1 MIIVR
6 AIRLLLVL
14 VTVVLVAWSFG
25 HVASR
30 WFDTGRA
37 RAERPI
43 TLTILH
49 WGNAAENVIVQKLV
63 DRYMAENPRVR
74 IVRIHAGDF
83 DSKLKT
89 MMAAGTPPDLFYLPP
104 RMLPELAEL
113 KLIEPIDDLL
123 QRERDAG
130 RAQYLDD
137 FFPIILQAWRYDSA
151 TKLIGQGPLYG
162 LPKDFTTAVFYVNV
176 DLFER
181 AGIDW
186 KAIQRDGWTWDQ
198 FADAMRKVTRLGKLP
213 EFEGRT
219 IYGGHFGLWPDPIR
233 NIVWTFGGDF
243 FGTRPDGTPD
253 FRDVQLDE
261 PPAQE
266 ALQMI
271 RRLRLEERTVF
282 NATGIAK
289 DGGQEF
295 MTGNIGVYGPV
306 GRWETPRIKDVKFR
320 WDVLPVPFKE
330 KSLAASQIYLT
341 AWTMS
346 SQTRHRDE
354 AFKLME
360 FLCGAEGAVMQSQL
374 GLAIPA
380 LRSVAKSDDFLN
392 PPGFP
397 RHNAQLFLDAIAV
410 ARIQQMPREAEW
422 QRIVGDRI
430 SASIQL
436 GSRTTL
442 ENAKEIEAAWLSELA
457 SPLRRRQWSPMRWD
471 VVIAITAAAL
481 VTVLAV
487 LVWRARKEKL
497 GPLDRA
503 TERAGW
509 MFISPWLLGFLAL
522 TLGPMVVSLLL
533 SFTRWSGLNPIAQ
546 AESVGIANYAQLFTT
561 DPTFEKSLKVTA
573 YYVLL
578 AVPVTQVAAL
588 AVALLMNVKVRG
600 IAVFRTIYF
609 VPSVV
614 SGVALA
620 VLWLQIFNND
630 YGLLNKAIRQ
640 SYPLLA
646 SLGLLIVFAGA
657 MWAWV
662 VWAETKTLGYQVRPL
677 RDYRG
682 PAVTAVVGII
692 VSLVGLLLTR
702 FDATPPTPPDWFG
715 TDAQVFAIPAFVI
728 MALWGVGG
736 GMIIYLAGLKGIPK
750 SLYEAARIDG
760 ASRWRQLLTITL
772 PMLSPLIF
780 YNLVMGIIGSFQVF
794 TQAYVMTGAGPD
806 NATLFYVLNL
816 YRQAFEFHNMGYAS
830 AMAWVLFVI
839 VLLLTILVFRGSRS
853 LVYYEGLRS

>member
-1 MIIVR
+1 MVIAR
-6 AIRLLLVL
+6 TIRFALTL
-14 VTVVLVAWSFG
+14 VTVALVAWSFG
-25 HVASR
+25 HVFSR
-30 WFDTGRA
+30 WFGAGRSH
-37 RAERPI
+37 AERPI

-63 DRYMAENPRVR
+63 DRYIEENPKVR
-74 IVRIHAGDF
+74 IVRIHASDF
-83 DSKLKT
+83 RGKLKT

-104 RMLPELAEL
+104 DMLPELAEL

-123 QRERDAG
+123 KSERDAG
-130 RAQYLDD
+130 RAKYLDD
-137 FFPIILQAWRYDSA
+137 FYPIIVQAWQYDSK
-151 TKLIGQGPLYG
+151 TKAIGAGPLYG
-162 LPKDFTTAVFYVNV
+162 LPKDFTTAVFYINVN
-176 DLFER
+176 LFER
-181 AGIDW
+181 ARIDW
-186 KAIQRDGWTWDQ
+186 QAIQRDGWTWDQ
-198 FADAMRKVTRLGKLP
+198 FSDAMRKITDLGKLP
-213 EFEGRT
+213 EFSGRT
-219 IYGGHFGLWPDPIR
+219 IYGGHFGLWPDTIR
-233 NIVWTFGGDF
+233 NFVWTFGGDF
-243 FGTRPDGTPD
+243 FGKKPDGTPD
-253 FRDVQLDE
+253 FQNVTLDE

-266 ALQMI
+266 ALELI
-271 RRLRLEERTVF
+271 RKLRLEERTVF

-295 MTGNIGVYGPV
+295 MTGNIGAYGPV
-306 GRWETPRIKDVKFR
+306 GRWETPRLKDVKFR
-320 WDVLPVPFKE
+320 WDVLPVPYKD
-330 KSLAASQIYLT
+330 KSLAASQIFLT

-346 SQTRHRDE
+346 SQTRHRVE

-360 FLCGAEGAVMQSQL
+360 FLCGAEGAVMQSRL

-380 LRSVAKSDDFLN
+380 LQSVANSPDFLS
-392 PPGFP
+392 PPKMP
-397 RHNAQLFLDAIAV
+397 AHNARVFLDAIRH
-410 ARIQQMPREAEW
+410 ARLQQIPREAEW
-422 QRIVGDRI
+422 GRIIGDRI

-436 GSRTTL
+436 GSRSTL
-442 ENAKEIEAAWLSELA
+442 ENAREIEAAWLDELA
-457 SPLRRRQWSPMRWD
+457 SPLRRKQWSPMRWD
-471 VVIAITAAAL
+471 VVVGITAAAIVTL
-481 VTVLAV
+481 VVA
-487 LVWRARKEKL
+487 LVWRARKENL

-509 MFISPWLLGFLAL
+509 IFIAPWLLGFLAL
-522 TLGPMVVSLLL
+522 TLGPMIVSLLL

-546 AESVGIANYAQLFTT
+546 AESVGLANYVQLFNA
-561 DPTFEKSLKVTA
+561 DPTFVKSLKVTG

-578 AVPVTQVAAL
+578 AVPATQVAAL
-588 AVALLMNVKVRG
+588 AVALLMNLKVRG

-630 YGLLNKAIRQ
+630 YGLLNDAIRR

-646 SLGLLIVFAGA
+646 SLGVLIGFSAI

-662 VWAETKTLGYQVRPL
+662 VWAETKTLGYQTRPL

-682 PAVTAVVGII
+682 PAITAFVGIVVTI
-692 VSLVGLLLTR
+692 VGVLLTR
-702 FDATPPTPPDWFG
+702 LDATPPTPPDWFG
-715 TDAQVFAIPAFVI
+715 KDARTFAIPAFVI
-728 MALWGVGG
+728 MSLWGVGG

-839 VLLLTILVFRGSRS
+839 VLLLTLIVFRGSRS
-853 LVYYEGLRS
+853 LVYYEGLRT

>member
-1 MIIVR
+1 MIVAR
-6 AIRLLLVL
+6 TIRMLLLLV
-14 VTVVLVAWSFG
+14 TVALVAWSFG
-25 HVASR
+25 HVVSR
-30 WFDTGRA
+30 WLAAGSDRA
-37 RAERPI
+37 QRPV

-63 DRYMAENPRVR
+63 DRYMEENPRVR
-74 IVRIHAGDF
+74 VIRIHASDF

-104 RMLPELAEL
+104 PMLPELAEL
-113 KLIEPIDDLL
+113 KLIAPIDDLL
-123 QRERDAG
+123 QRERAAG
-130 RAQYLDD
+130 RARYLDD
-137 FFPIILQAWRYDSA
+137 FYPIIVRAWQYDSQ
-151 TKLIGQGPLYG
+151 TKLVGRGPLYG
-162 LPKDFTTAVFYVNV
+162 LPKDFTTAVFYINV

-186 KAIQRDGWTWDQ
+186 RAIQRDGWTWTQ
-198 FADAMRKVTRLGKLP
+198 FRDAMRRITDLGALP
-213 EFEGRT
+213 EFSGRT
-219 IYGGHFGLWPDPIR
+219 IYGGHFGIWPDTIR

-243 FGTRPDGTPD
+243 FATTADGTPD
-253 FRDVQLDE
+253 FRNVTLDE

-266 ALQMI
+266 ALELI
-271 RRLRLEERTVF
+271 RCLRLDERTVF

-295 MTGNIGVYGPV
+295 MTGNIGAYGPV

-320 WDVLPVPFKE
+320 WDVLPVPFRE
-330 KSLAASQIYLT
+330 PSLAASQIYLT

-354 AFKLME
+354 AFRLME
-360 FLCGAEGAVMQSQL
+360 FLCGAEGAVMQSRL

-380 LRSVAKSDDFLN
+380 LQSVANSDDFLR
-392 PPGFP
+392 PPGLP
-397 RHNAQLFLDAIAV
+397 QHHARLFLDAIAV
-410 ARIQQMPREAEW
+410 ARIQQSPREAEW
-422 QRIVGDRI
+422 TRIVGDRI
-430 SASIQL
+430 SASLQL
-436 GSRTTL
+436 GSRSTL
-442 ENAKEIEAAWLSELA
+442 ENAREIEAAWLAELS

-471 VVIAITAAAL
+471 VVVGLTAAVL
-481 VTVLAV
+481 VTLVTI
-487 LVWRARKEKL
+487 LVWRARKERL

-509 MFISPWLLGFLAL
+509 VFISPWLLGFLAL

-546 AESVGIANYAQLFTT
+546 AESVGVANYAQLFTA
-561 DPTFEKSLKVTA
+561 DPTFTKSLRVTA
-573 YYVLL
+573 YYVVL

-588 AVALLMNVKVRG
+588 AVALLMNLKVRG

-630 YGLLNKAIRQ
+630 YGLLNNAIRQ
-640 SYPLLA
+640 GYPLLA
-646 SLGLLIVFAGA
+646 SLGLLIVFSAA

-662 VWAETKTLGYQVRPL
+662 VWAETKTLGYQTRPL

-682 PAVTAVVGII
+682 PVVTALVGIVLAVVGA
-692 VSLVGLLLTR
+692 LLTR
-702 FDATPPTPPDWFG
+702 LGAPPPTPPDWFG
-715 TDAQVFAIPAFVI
+715 RDAQTFAIPAFVI
-728 MALWGVGG
+728 MSLWGVGG

-830 AMAWVLFVI
+830 AMAWVLFLI
-839 VLLLTILVFRGSRS
+839 VLLLTLIVFRGSRS
-853 LVYYEGLRS
+853 LVYYEGLRT